1 MRYSQIRWQCRRGMR
16 ELDEL
21 LLKYFEETYLAA
33 AEDEK
38 TAFHELLA
46 LSDPQLKAYLMGGD
60 ETGQAAKERIIKQM
74 RN

>member
-1 MRYSQIRWQCRRGMR
+1 MR

-21 LLKYFEETYLAA
+21 LLKFLEKAYPQASDE
-33 AEDEK
+33 EK

-46 LSDPQLKAYLMGGD
+46 LSDPELRAYLMGG
-60 ETGQAAKERIIKQM
+60 EESGQTATDRVIHQI

>member
-1 MRYSQIRWQCRRGMR
+1 MR

-21 LLKYFEETYLAA
+21 LLKYLENGYLLAS
-33 AEDEK
+33 EVEK

-46 LSDPQLKAYLMGGD
+46 LSDPQLKAYLMGGE
-60 ETGQAAKERIIKQM
+60 ETGQTATGRIIQQM

>member
-1 MRYSQIRWQCRRGMR
+1 MRYSEIRWQCRRGMR

-21 LLKYFEETYLAA
+21 LLKYLEETYLAA

-38 TAFHELLA
+38 TAFHEFWRC
-46 LSDPQLKAYLMGGD
+46 
-60 ETGQAAKERIIKQM
+60 RI

>member
-1 MRYSQIRWQCRRGMR
+1 MR

-21 LLKYFEETYLAA
+21 LLKYLENTYLLAS
-33 AEDEK
+33 EDEK

-46 LSDPQLKAYLMGGD
+46 LSDPQLKAYLMGGE
-60 ETGQAAKERIIKQM
+60 ETGQTATDRIIQQM

>member
-1 MRYSQIRWQCRRGMR
+1 MR

-21 LLKYFEETYLAA
+21 LLKYVENTYLRAS
-33 AEDEK
+33 EEEK

-46 LSDPQLKAYLMGGD
+46 LSDPQLKAYLIGGE
-60 ETGQAAKERIIKQM
+60 ETGQAATDRIIQQL